1 MKDIYRVIK
10 RPLITEKANTIKE
23 MHNKVVFVVAR
34 EANKEEIKEAVEQLF
49 KVKVVKVA
57 TANVKGKT
65 RRVGRTTGKRPDWK
79 KAVVTLRAEDRIDF
93 FEGA

>member
-10 RPLITEKANTIKE
+10 RPLVTEKATSIKE
-23 MHNKVVFVVAR
+23 THNKVSFVVAR

-49 KVKVVKVA
+49 KVKVTKVT
-57 TANVKGKT
+57 TAHVKGKT
-65 RRVGRTTGKRPDWK
+65 RRVGRTVGKRPDWK